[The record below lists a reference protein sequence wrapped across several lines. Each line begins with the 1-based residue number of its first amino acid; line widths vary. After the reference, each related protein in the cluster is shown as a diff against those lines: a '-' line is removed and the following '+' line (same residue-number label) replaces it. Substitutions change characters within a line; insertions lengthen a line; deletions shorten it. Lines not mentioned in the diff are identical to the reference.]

1 MNTEVWAT
9 LSCWGYLKNL
19 YDAFV
24 SVVDLNSPPP
34 PFYFHFKVGFVF
46 AFIFAGRC

>member
-24 SVVDLNSPPP
+24 SVVDLNFP
-34 PFYFHFKVGFVF
+34 PFYFHVKVGFVF